1 MYLYKVLKNKI
12 MFIKK
17 FNLTKAS
24 LRSILSDK
32 DSKGEFVQ
40 HMFDN
45 IALDYDKMN
54 EIMSFGMNRSIK
66 KQVIRNV
73 PLQSNA
79 RILDVCS
86 GTGDIAVFLA
96 KYFGMAGQITGID
109 FSQNMLNI
117 AKEKAKGFDNI
128 EFMQGDALNL
138 PFEDETFDACFVG
151 YGLRNLVDLK
161 KGISEMKRVTKKGG
175 YVVNLDLGK
184 STGIFSSLFRLYFF
198 NIVPAFGKIFHGDY
212 TPYRY
217 LPESNESFPSQDQL
231 VSIFK
236 ELGFSE
242 VKNYNYVFG
251 TIAQQIAK
259 V

>member
-1 MYLYKVLKNKI
+1 

-17 FNLTKAS
+17 FNLTKES
-24 LRSILSDK
+24 LQSILSDK
-32 DSKGEFVQ
+32 DNKREFVC

-45 IALDYDKMN
+45 IAGDYDMMN

-66 KQVIRNV
+66 KQVIKNV
-73 PLQSNA
+73 PLKSDA
-79 RILDVCS
+79 KILDICS

-96 KYFGMAGQITGID
+96 KYFNISGKITGID
-109 FSQNMLNI
+109 FSKNMLDI
-117 AKEKAKGFDNI
+117 AREKAKGIDNI
-128 EFMQGDALNL
+128 EFVQGDALNL
-138 PFEDETFDACFVG
+138 PFDDETFDACFIG

-184 STGIFSSLFRLYFF
+184 SKGLFNFVFRLYFF
-198 NIVPAFGKIFHGDY
+198 NVVPAFGKIFHGDY

-217 LPESNESFPSQDQL
+217 LPESNEKFPSQDEL
-231 VSIFK
+231 VGIFR

-251 TIAQQIAK
+251 TIAQQVAK